1 MFLRIL
7 VASLTISF
15 SLLAEAMELPSFMR
29 DGSSRFLSR
38 SLGSACYSMDSVERG
53 LPCNPAFV
61 AKAREPRFDGD
72 LFLGS
77 NVDYLKEAERLLG
90 GKASEADVAKIA
102 SRRDYSQAEASLE
115 ASFQA
120 ATWGASIE
128 PYRLILYSHIE
139 NPSLPTVDFIAAEQ
153 QSAKVQFASYVSQNF
168 YAGLQLRYTHVR
180 FIGQYF
186 AVSEALAENSQDL
199 FAAQTQELLFLEPG
213 FLYAWEDLVW
223 QPQISAVLAQWGVT
237 SHKTEQFPIKPEGLL
252 GASVKPLVP
261 LGLLEVGAQF
271 AVNSET
277 ENFRDALRIA
287 VSYKL
292 GILQA
297 VVSASEF
304 DQSAGFLVG
313 FKNFTSGLSY
323 WNENNQRGVFIQ
335 FGVTL

>member
-1 MFLRIL
+1 MLLRLLVLSIIL
-7 VASLTISF
+7 IGIEW
-15 SLLAEAMELPSFMR
+15 AEAMELPSFMR

-61 AKAREPRFDGD
+61 AKSRDPRFDGD

-77 NVDYLKEAERLLG
+77 NVEYLKEAERLLG
-90 GKASEADVAKIA
+90 GTATEADVARIA
-102 SRRDYSQAEASLE
+102 ARRDYAQAEASLE

-120 ATWGASIE
+120 ATWGVSIE

-139 NPSLPTVDFIAAEQ
+139 NPSLPAVDFIAAEQ
-153 QSAKVQFASYVSQNF
+153 QSAKAQIASYVSQNF

-180 FIGQYF
+180 FIGQF
-186 AVSEALAENSQDL
+186 FTVSEALAENSQEL
-199 FAAQTQELLFLEPG
+199 FEAQTQELIFLEPG
-213 FLYAWEDLVW
+213 FLYAWEDAAW
-223 QPQISAVLAQWGVT
+223 QPQISAVLSQWGVT
-237 SHKTEQFPIKPEGLL
+237 SHKSEQFPIKPEGLL

-261 LGLLEVGAQF
+261 LGLLEVGTQF
-271 AVNSET
+271 SVNANT
-277 ENFRDALRIA
+277 ENLRDAIRAA

-323 WNENNQRGVFIQ
+323 WNENNERGVFIQ